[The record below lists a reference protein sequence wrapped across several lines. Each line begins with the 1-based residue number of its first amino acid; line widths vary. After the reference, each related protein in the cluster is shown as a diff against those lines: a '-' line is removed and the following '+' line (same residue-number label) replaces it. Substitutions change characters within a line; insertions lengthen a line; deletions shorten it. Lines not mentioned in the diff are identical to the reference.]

1 MTSPV
6 RLAPN
11 PIQHFYRGGARIA
24 ALHGFVADSDH
35 QPEEWVAAT
44 VSRFGEETTGLAVT
58 EAGDLLRDLVAD
70 DPVGWLG
77 PEAAAAERFGPADT
91 GVLVKLLDAGQRLP
105 VHAHPDRTFAASHLG
120 CPYGKT
126 EAWFVLDAAPGAA
139 VHLGWA
145 EDVDPA
151 ELAVRRDE
159 QDSAWML
166 SRMHR
171 VEVRPGDGILVPG
184 GQVHAIGEGVFVVE
198 AQEPTDFSI
207 LLEWSVTTST
217 RDESHLDLGFEQAMT
232 AVSHARLP
240 APELAALCRHVDGG
254 LATPTPQPALVSM
267 ADPFFRLDVLVPG
280 RDAGEPLPAGFAAVV
295 VLEGGGALV
304 SARGEVSV
312 AGGDL
317 LAVPAAFGD
326 WSARGPV
333 RIVAVRPGTGWPQD
347 LPRWGRQAVSPP
359 PAGRR

>member
-1 MTSPV
+1 MTLPV
-6 RLAPN
+6 RLAAN
-11 PIQHFYRGGARIA
+11 PVQHFYRGGSRIA
-24 ALHGFVADSDH
+24 ALRGFAPLSDH

-44 VSRFGEETTGLAVT
+44 VSRFGEDASGLAVT
-58 EAGDLLRDLVAD
+58 EGGDLLRDLVAG
-70 DPVGWLG
+70 DPAGWLG
-77 PEAAAAERFGPADT
+77 VEAAATPRFGPADT

-105 VHAHPDRTFAASHLG
+105 VHAHPDRAFAARHLD

-126 EAWFVLDAAPGAA
+126 EAWFVLGAEPGAA
-139 VHLGWA
+139 VHLGWT

-171 VEVRPGDGILVPG
+171 VEVHPGDGILVPA

-198 AQEPTDFSI
+198 AQEPTDWSI
-207 LLEWSVTTST
+207 LLEWSVTTSS
-217 RDESHLDLGFEQAMT
+217 RDESHLGLGFEQAMA

-240 APELAALCRHVDGG
+240 ELELAALCHHLDDGPT
-254 LATPTPQPALVSM
+254 TPALRPALVPM
-267 ADPFFRLDVLVPG
+267 AEEFFRLDLVVPG
-280 RDAGEPLPAGFAAVV
+280 AETSDPVAAGFAAVV

-304 SARGEVSV
+304 SARGEVTV

-317 LAVPAAFGD
+317 LAVPASFED
-326 WSARGPV
+326 WSARGPLRAV
-333 RIVAVRPGTGWPQD
+333 VARPGTGWPGTLALSD
-347 LPRWGRQAVSPP
+347 
-359 PAGRR
+359 

>member
-24 ALHGFVADSDH
+24 ALRGFVADSDH

-44 VSRFGEETTGLAVT
+44 VSRFGDETTGLAVT
-58 EAGDLLRDLVAD
+58 AAGDLLRDLVAD

-77 PEAAAAERFGPADT
+77 PDAAAAERFGPADT

-105 VHAHPDRTFAASHLG
+105 VHAHPDRAFAASHLD

-139 VHLGWA
+139 VHLGWT

-171 VEVRPGDGILVPG
+171 VEVRPGDGILVPA

-217 RDESHLDLGFEQAMT
+217 REESHLGLGFEQAMT

-240 APELAALCRHVDGG
+240 EPELAALCRHVDGA
-254 LATPTPQPALVSM
+254 LATRTPQPALVSM

-280 RDAGEPLPAGFAAVV
+280 PETGEPLPAGFAAVV

-304 SARGEVSV
+304 SARGEVGV

-333 RIVAVRPGTGWPQD
+333 RIVAVRPGTGWPRD
-347 LPRWGRQAVSPP
+347 LSR
-359 PAGRR
+359 